1 MNQHVPV
8 LRDQVL
14 EQLAIRA
21 DGLYVDCSFGR
32 GGHSA
37 AILARLGAQGRLLAL
52 DRDPTAV
59 QAARQLAEGDARLY
73 PAHARFSQLAEV
85 LQREFPGRPA
95 DGILADLGVSSPQL
109 DDPQRGVSFSQPGP
123 LDMRMDPGSGESAA
137 DWINRATEREIAGVL
152 KRLGEEPQGRRI
164 AAAIC
169 RQRPLNTTA
178 ELAEL
183 IVATKSDKPS
193 RRHPATRSFQAIRM
207 HINGEL
213 DELDA
218 LLEQSL
224 KMLSSGGRLC
234 VISFHSLEDR
244 RVKRFLRNHSRVDPA
259 LSRLPVV
266 PESARPLMRLP
277 TRAIRPDQHETKA
290 NPRARSAS
298 LRVGE
303 RL

>member
-1 MNQHVPV
+1 
-8 LRDQVL
+8 
-14 EQLAIRA
+14 
-21 DGLYVDCSFGR
+21 
-32 GGHSA
+32 
-37 AILARLGAQGRLLAL
+37 
-52 DRDPTAV
+52 
-59 QAARQLAEGDARLY
+59 
-73 PAHARFSQLAEV
+73 
-85 LQREFPGRPA
+85 
-95 DGILADLGVSSPQL
+95 
-109 DDPQRGVSFSQPGP
+109 
-123 LDMRMDPGSGESAA
+123 MDPGSGESAA

-183 IVATKSDKPS
+183 IVATKPDKPS

-224 KMLSSGGRLC
+224 EMLSSGGRLC

-277 TRAIRPDQHETKA
+277 TRAIRPDQHETEA
-290 NPRARSAS
+290 NPRSRSAS